1 MCMRNFTN
9 LSSYLKPSTACR
21 RIKSRDCIQSTKYLF
36 SPILECSIL
45 KEKVKTISGN
55 NSNCSFAIVSNK
67 SPITI
72 TFNSFTIR
80 ILPTSNSWRSWDCL
94 SILCSG
100 SYRKFNEFRVGS
112 IHICNDFQR
121 VRQYSIRKP
130 FIPPLPDMP
139 TDENAP
145 SEDTK
150 CSFTYTQDG
159 VLQPLANRSFSFLQ
173 FIWQKTKRN
182 SSTPITQEN
191 KVLHRF
197 RFFTE
202 CTFRDELIFLRYT
215 FPEVA
220 IAPEQRCQEEMFHF
234 WRTINLPQVTIN
246 LHRGGSCKNETSGK
260 LIS

>member
-1 MCMRNFTN
+1 MRNFTN

-80 ILPTSNSWRSWDCL
+80 ILPTFNSWRSWDCL

-121 VRQYSIRKP
+121 EGNTLLESPSFLP
-130 FIPPLPDMP
+130 FQTCQLMKTHLLRIPNVPLPIPKMVY
-139 TDENAP
+139 
-145 SEDTK
+145 
-150 CSFTYTQDG
+150 CSHWPIE
-159 VLQPLANRSFSFLQ
+159 VFL
-173 FIWQKTKRN
+173 
-182 SSTPITQEN
+182 
-191 KVLHRF
+191 
-197 RFFTE
+197 
-202 CTFRDELIFLRYT
+202 
-215 FPEVA
+215 
-220 IAPEQRCQEEMFHF
+220 
-234 WRTINLPQVTIN
+234 
-246 LHRGGSCKNETSGK
+246 SCS
-260 LIS
+260 L